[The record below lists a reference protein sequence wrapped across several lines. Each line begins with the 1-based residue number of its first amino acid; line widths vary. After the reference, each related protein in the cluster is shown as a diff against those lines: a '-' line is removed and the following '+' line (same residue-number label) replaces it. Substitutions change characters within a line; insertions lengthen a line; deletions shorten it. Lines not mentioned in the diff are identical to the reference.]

1 MSKRFWSTA
10 FTFSAIACAQSDG
23 RSLQTLLKDEVISND
38 IRVFQL
44 REYIVQRIAPA
55 PIVKDQAS
63 WTAESAELRKKL
75 LEIVYHGWPAEWVN
89 APPRFEETGVI
100 SGKGYRIRKLRYEIV
115 PGFFSTALLYE
126 PENVTSSTPA
136 ILNVNGHVGQPG
148 KAVEYKQ
155 KRCIN
160 FARNGIIALNLEWL
174 NCGELTNRENTHWFA
189 GHLDLTGHN
198 GVGLFYLAMR
208 RGLDYLHAMPSVD
221 RNRIG
226 MTGLSGGGWQTILL
240 SALDERIR
248 VTVPVAGFSSVATR
262 VEVNDYG
269 DVGDPEQSPSDVFQA
284 RDYTHLLAM
293 VAPRPALLAYNAED
307 DCCFRASAVKP
318 LLFDPIRA
326 VYETYRHPDFLQWHE
341 NVDPGTHNYQLDNRR
356 AAYSFFAKHF
366 RMKPF
371 EEDEAVAGEVRSYE
385 ELVVGLPK
393 DNLTMLGLARKFA
406 QENEATPRKPATR
419 DRLTEIVQYR
429 PATLDRAWLV
439 GITKNKGVESKAY
452 AYRLKDGLS
461 ATGIRVKAIAA
472 ADSAPITLVLN
483 DGGRVQS
490 GGRCC
495 RTHQP
500 WGAGGCPGVVIH
512 GRTVAKDELL
522 GLRTDALRNR
532 GTPAGAGGSPAHR
545 DCSLRGRAGA
555 PSRFRRE
562 RHSHAND
569 RLDRCGSG
577 TISVL
582 ERRGSEWRTKF
593 AAAGRPAGR
602 ILAGARPLLP
612 GSIEG
617 FRSATP
623 GRTRQAGPSEARNQ
637 PVD

>member
-10 FTFSAIACAQSDG
+10 VTLSAIAFAQSDSQ
-23 RSLQTLLKDEVISND
+23 SLQTLLKDEVISND
-38 IRVFQL
+38 VRAFQL

-55 PIVKDQAS
+55 PLVKDPAS
-63 WTAESAELRKKL
+63 WTAESAQLRKKL
-75 LEIVYHGWPAEWVN
+75 LKIVYHGWPTEWVN

-100 SGKGYRIRKLRYEIV
+100 PGKGYRIRKLWYEIV

-126 PENVTSSTPA
+126 PERVTSTTPA

-160 FARNGIIALNLEWL
+160 FARNGVIALSLEWL
-174 NCGELTNRENTHWFA
+174 NCGELTNRENAHWFA
-189 GHLDLTGHN
+189 GHLDLTGHS

-248 VTVPVAGFSSVATR
+248 VTVPVAGFSSIASR

-326 VYETYRHPDFLQWHE
+326 VYEAYRHPEFLQWHE
-341 NVDPGTHNYQLDNRR
+341 NFDPGTHNYQLDNRR
-356 AAYSFFAKHF
+356 AAYKFFAKHF
-366 RMKPF
+366 RMNPF
-371 EEDEAVAGEVRSYE
+371 EEDNVVAGEVRPYE
-385 ELVVGLPK
+385 ELAVGLPK

-406 QENEATPRKPATR
+406 QENAATPRKLATR
-419 DRLTEIVQYR
+419 ERLIEIVRYR
-429 PATLDRAWLV
+429 PATVDRAWLV

-452 AYRLKDGLS
+452 VYRLKDGLS
-461 ATGIRVKAIAA
+461 ATGTQVKAMAA
-472 ADSAPITLVLN
+472 TNNAPVTLVLN
-483 DGGRVQS
+483 DSGRAQS
-490 GGRCC
+490 S
-495 RTHQP
+495 
-500 WGAGGCPGVVIH
+500 AVVAERI
-512 GRTVAKDELL
+512 
-522 GLRTDALRNR
+522 NR
-532 GTPAGAGGSPAHR
+532 GEQVVALELSFMGEQWQKTNSWGYEQMLCAIGERPLGMEAAQLIAIARSLGAPGRKVALDVNGIRTQTIAFTAMALEPSLFSNVLVRNGAQ
-545 DCSLRGRAGA
+545 SLRQLV
-555 PSRFRRE
+555 
-562 RHSHAND
+562 D
-569 RLDRCGSG
+569 
-577 TISVL
+577 
-582 ERRGSEWRTKF
+582 
-593 AAAGRPAGR
+593 
-602 ILAGARPLLP
+602 
-612 GSIEG
+612 
-617 FRSATP
+617 
-623 GRTRQAGPSEARNQ
+623 Q
-637 PVD
+637 PVEYSQAHDLFCLDLLKDFDLQPLVELFKPVEVKYVASQ